1 MNMIAG
7 VLLYH
12 IKNSEQTFWALVD
25 IMYEKDL
32 RMIYVNDFKHLHGH
46 CSRIAQYISD
56 KLNDL
61 HEHMLDLD
69 IIPASFLN
77 GWLLSLMSTSIPM
90 DHMHLVID
98 NFKK

>member
-1 MNMIAG
+1 MIAG

-12 IKNSEQTFWALVD
+12 IKNPEATFWALVD
-25 IMYEKDL
+25 IMYEKHL
-32 RMIYVNDFKHLHGH
+32 RMIYLNEFKHLHNH
-46 CSRIAQYISD
+46 CNSIMHHISN

-61 HEHMLDLD
+61 HQHMIDLD

-90 DHMHLVID
+90 EHMHLVVD